1 MEFDL
6 KFNVKVPNNEILRG
20 AELRLYRHSIYE
32 IDLENLRTKMNKSGE
47 KEKSSDGLE
56 SMLNEIINYKRR
68 INIYHRLAPKQ
79 EQHLR
84 TGTKLIDTQVIDV
97 RDTGWL
103 SFDVY
108 PAVDRWIKHPNEN
121 YGLLITILIENQDRS
136 SFYSPSISNFS
147 SSFLSTLHSQLFVFN
162 PEYFLVQSSSNSE
175 TINNHEHEHEHQWHE
190 MQPLIITFSINEET
204 HQHNLVN
211 KEKVNSLN
219 RSKRER
225 KRFLSLQQQK
235 SGRKRY
241 HKTSRKKDYC
251 RRHQMFVDF
260 KEIGWTDWIVA
271 PPGYQAYHCEGEC
284 SYPMPKEMNKT
295 NHAIIQSLINSINQ
309 EVVPEPCCVPTGL
322 TSITLLYM
330 DQDKM
335 VLKNYADM
343 VVEGCGCS

>member
-1 MEFDL
+1 M
-6 KFNVKVPNNEILRG
+6 G

-32 IDLENLRTKMNKSGE
+32 INLQTKLNKSGE
-47 KEKSSDGLE
+47 NRLE
-56 SMLNEIINYKRR
+56 SMPKQINYKRR

-79 EQHLR
+79 EKHLR
-84 TGTKLIDTQVIDV
+84 AAKKLIDTQVIDV

-108 PAVDRWIKHPNEN
+108 PAVDRWLKHPNEN
-121 YGLLITILIENQDRS
+121 YGLLITILIENQGKTSLS
-136 SFYSPSISNFS
+136 SSLSSLSASNFS
-147 SSFLSTLHSQLFVFN
+147 SSSLSKLHSQLFVFN
-162 PEYFLVQSSSNSE
+162 SEYFLVQSSSNSE
-175 TINNHEHEHEHQWHE
+175 TNTNHEHQWHE
-190 MQPLIITFSINEET
+190 MQPLIITFSNNEKI
-204 HQHNLVN
+204 HRHNLVN
-211 KEKVNSLN
+211 KEKVNGLN

-225 KRFLSLQQQK
+225 KRFMPLQK
-235 SGRKRY
+235 MGGRKRY

-271 PPGYQAYHCEGEC
+271 PPGYQAYHCQGEC

-295 NHAIIQSLINSINQ
+295 NHAIIQSLINSVNP
-309 EVVPEPCCVPTGL
+309 EVVPEPCCVPTEL

-330 DQDKM
+330 DQNKM